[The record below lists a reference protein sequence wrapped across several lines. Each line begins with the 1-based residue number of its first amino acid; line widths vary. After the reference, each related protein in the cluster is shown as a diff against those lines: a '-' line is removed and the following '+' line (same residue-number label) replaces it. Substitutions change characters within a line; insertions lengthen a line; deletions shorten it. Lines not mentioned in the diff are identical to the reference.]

1 MWRKTNLLAVDWA
14 NSVGKKKIE
23 FLRVS
28 SSSEE
33 HSRPPLLSMFQ
44 ITHSKEREDRHGRL
58 ITNWVTLTCA

>member
-23 FLRVS
+23 ILRVS

-33 HSRPPLLSMFQ
+33 HSRPPLLSMTQ
-44 ITHSKEREDRHGRL
+44 ITQ
-58 ITNWVTLTCA
+58 A